1 MEPFEKAFDE
11 LRREYLAEAG
21 TRIAE
26 LRADIDAL
34 RASAP
39 GALQSL
45 RTRFHRLVGSGG
57 SYGFPEISSA
67 AREVER
73 WLSRDDAADPLGGD
87 YLDDAVDRIAVLF
100 SEAETGL
107 RGDIPRVGDPRLAL
121 VSAPDGGDTDELRE
135 ALTNA
140 GFAVRV
146 VPPGARPL
154 DIAGGD
160 SAQLVVIAGADETMY
175 ATVSAWSSG
184 KLGAGRAVLLIEGA
198 KPVDRLRAAVAGVE
212 AVFPMKRAVT
222 DLARFAQRFV
232 RLSGR
237 RYVVVLADHE
247 SPRGSIVAEALGQVG
262 IEVRRAISTH
272 EASEHLDADVPD
284 LIVAAAGLPG
294 GGGRALARLLR
305 QEARSAGVPVVLL
318 GELSPGDE
326 VAALREGADDVVQR
340 IDEPLALASALR
352 ARAER
357 GRRIRELVR
366 RDPLTGVLNHAA
378 FITEVEHAAWRAQR
392 ESEKLAVMIVEL
404 MHFRAINERHGYATG
419 DRVIAHAASLVRA
432 TVRTSDPVARH
443 GGRTFAVIL
452 RGATRDGAERIAA
465 KLSAAFVEHPFETRD
480 GGTITLRALIGCSE
494 LGPDGTSAEELLQ
507 ASGGRLGNRDGRD
520 GQDGR

>member
-21 TRIAE
+21 NRIAE
-26 LRADIDAL
+26 LRADVDAL
-34 RASAP
+34 RASSPA
-39 GALQSL
+39 ALQSL

-57 SYGFPEISSA
+57 SYGFPEISTA

-73 WLSRDDAADPLGGD
+73 WLSREEAADPVGAD
-87 YLDDAVDRIAVLF
+87 YLDDAVDRLAVLF

-107 RGDIPRVGDPRLAL
+107 RSDIPKVGDPRLAL
-121 VSAPDGGDTDELRE
+121 ICAAEGSDTDELRE
-135 ALTNA
+135 ALANA

-146 VPPGARPL
+146 VPAGARPL
-154 DIAGGD
+154 DVAGGD
-160 SAQLVVIAGADETMY
+160 SAQVVLIAGADETMY
-175 ATVSAWSSG
+175 ATVSAWSAG
-184 KLGAGRAVLLIEGA
+184 KVGAGRAVLLVEGG

-222 DLARFAQRFV
+222 DLARFAQRYV

-247 SPRGSIVAEALGQVG
+247 SPRNSIVADALGQVG
-262 IEVRRAISTH
+262 IEVQRAISTH
-272 EASEHLDADVPD
+272 EASEHLDVEVPD
-284 LIVAAAGLPG
+284 LIVAATALPG

-318 GELSPGDE
+318 GELSAGDE
-326 VAALREGADDVVQR
+326 VAALREGADDVIHR
-340 IDEPLALASALR
+340 IEEPLALASALR

-366 RDPLTGVLNHAA
+366 RDPLTGLLNNAA
-378 FITEVEHAAWRAQR
+378 FVTEVEHAAWRARR
-392 ESEKLAVMIVEL
+392 ENEKVAVMLIEL
-404 MHFRAINERHGYATG
+404 MYFRSINERHGYATG
-419 DRVIAHAASLVRA
+419 DRVIAHAASVVRA

-452 RGATRDGAERIAA
+452 RGATREGAERIAA
-465 KLSAAFVEHPFETRD
+465 KLAAAFSEHPFETRD
-480 GGTITLRALIGCSE
+480 GGTIALRARIGCSE
-494 LGPDGTSAEELLQ
+494 QGLDGTSAEELLQ
-507 ASGGRLGNRDGRD
+507 AAGGRLGGEEGR
-520 GQDGR
+520 